1 MGTVMLKDDTKT
13 KLVKVAADLQK
24 KTGERVDFDEAISFL
39 IDQYLKQ
46 ETDWEKFEIFSET
59 IENITTEELMEEL
72 REGRKEDEKKSS
84 IY

>member
-1 MGTVMLKDDTKT
+1 MLKDDTKI

-46 ETDWEKFEIFSET
+46 ERDWEKFEIFSET

>member
-24 KTGERVDFDEAISFL
+24 KTGERIDFDEAISFL

-46 ETDWEKFEIFSET
+46 EQDWKKFEIFSET

-72 REGRKEDEKKSS
+72 RKGRKEDEKKSS
-84 IY
+84 GY

>member
-1 MGTVMLKDDTKT
+1 MLKDDTKT

>member
-1 MGTVMLKDDTKT
+1 MGTVMLKADTKT

-24 KTGERVDFDEAISFL
+24 KTGERIDFDEAISFL

-46 ETDWEKFEIFSET
+46 EQDWKKFEIFSET

-72 REGRKEDEKKSS
+72 RKGRKEDEKKSS
-84 IY
+84 GY